1 MFAIVVTGTYTERV
15 MPAHIGPVV
24 TVVAKRATVEE
35 CEKHLARLV
44 EHNSSMYLRRE
55 IMPLAKVPRDAIGR

>member
-15 MPAHIGPVV
+15 MPAHIGPVI
-24 TVVAKRATVEE
+24 TVVKRGTQVE
-35 CEKHLARLV
+35 CEQHLARLV